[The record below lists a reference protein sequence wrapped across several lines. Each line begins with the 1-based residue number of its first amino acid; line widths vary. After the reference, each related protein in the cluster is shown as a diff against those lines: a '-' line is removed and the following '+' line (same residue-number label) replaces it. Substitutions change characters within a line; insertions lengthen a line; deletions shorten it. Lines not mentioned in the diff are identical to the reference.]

1 MALMVAY
8 KLLET
13 ISFFMLQNSLTYLIN
28 SFTIYLVSIS
38 SNSSIKEKD
47 VEVYSVVTVLSVIL
61 LK

>member
-13 ISFFMLQNSLTYLIN
+13 ISFFMLKDSLTYLIN
-28 SFTIYLVSIS
+28 PLTIYLVSILMQ
-38 SNSSIKEKD
+38 KED
-47 VEVYSVVTVLSVIL
+47 VGTYSVVAVLSVNL